1 MLLSKRFPPEWAWSD
16 ARQSLYNNEASERPL
31 HQDVDSQVVPRHS
44 EERGSWL
51 RAREGEL
58 YAVLA
63 SFLGCFVPS
72 GLTHI
77 CAAAFAAIVI
87 VQISINTKSRET
99 GCDQQMKKYMIIIE
113 KLWIL
118 DPSVLDS
125 LVLVE
130 ITGVGKWRRDRLRET
145 DDHLPCRQITSTNR
159 NNDYFCTICIW
170 EPALIGLLISLQWVW
185 WEICH
190 DYWSGCTREAPT
202 QRKEIVLY

>member
-16 ARQSLYNNEASERPL
+16 ARQSLYNNEASDRPL

-63 SFLGCFVPS
+63 SLLGCF
-72 GLTHI
+72 L
-77 CAAAFAAIVI
+77 ADAY
-87 VQISINTKSRET
+87 VQLHLQHMCSPKYPFTKSRET
-99 GCDQQMKKYMIIIE
+99 GCDQQMRKYMIIIE

-118 DPSVLDS
+118 DPSVLES
-125 LVLVE
+125 HVLVE
-130 ITGVGKWRRDRLRET
+130 ITGVGKWLRDRLRET

-159 NNDYFCTICIW
+159 NNDSFCTICIW
-170 EPALIGLLISLQWVW
+170 DPPLIGLLISLQGVRWG
-185 WEICH
+185 ICH
-190 DYWSGCTREAPT
+190 DY
-202 QRKEIVLY
+202 

>member
-1 MLLSKRFPPEWAWSD
+1 MLVKVFITTRPPNVRSTKTLILKSRRATVKREGAGWEQESKGGRALRGACFLAW
-16 ARQSLYNNEASERPL
+16 LLRPL
-31 HQDVDSQVVPRHS
+31 
-44 EERGSWL
+44 
-51 RAREGEL
+51 
-58 YAVLA
+58 
-63 SFLGCFVPS
+63 
-72 GLTHI
+72 

-87 VQISINTKSRET
+87 VQISINTKSRKT

-170 EPALIGLLISLQWVW
+170 EPALIGLLISLQWVR

-202 QRKEIVLY
+202 QRKERAL

>member
-1 MLLSKRFPPEWAWSD
+1 MLVKVFITTRPPNVRSTKTLILK
-16 ARQSLYNNEASERPL
+16 SC
-31 HQDVDSQVVPRHS
+31 
-44 EERGSWL
+44 
-51 RAREGEL
+51 RATVKREGAGWEQGRESSTRCL
-58 YAVLA
+58 LPSLA
-63 SFLGCFVPS
+63 ASSPLGWR
-72 GLTHI
+72 I
-77 CAAAFAAIVI
+77 CAAAFAAIVL

-99 GCDQQMKKYMIIIE
+99 GCDQQMRKYLIIIE

-159 NNDYFCTICIW
+159 NNVYFCTIFIW
-170 EPALIGLLISLQWVW
+170 EPALIGLLISLQWVR

-202 QRKEIVLY
+202 QRKERAL